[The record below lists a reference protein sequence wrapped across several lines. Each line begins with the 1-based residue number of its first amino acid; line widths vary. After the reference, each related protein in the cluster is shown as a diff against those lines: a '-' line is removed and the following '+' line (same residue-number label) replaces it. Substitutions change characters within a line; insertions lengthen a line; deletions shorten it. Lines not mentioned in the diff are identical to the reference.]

1 MNDGH
6 LVQSLIAAGAF
17 SLLGIALMGL
27 TFFVIV
33 KIAPFSMR
41 KEIEED
47 QNISLAILIGSIMI
61 AIGMIVGAA
70 VHA

>member
-1 MNDGH
+1 MNEGH
-6 LVQSLIAAGAF
+6 LVHSLVAAGAF

-61 AIGMIVGAA
+61 AIGIIVGGA
-70 VHA
+70 VHT